1 MVLIIRKT
9 DVLVEFFNIGI
20 IYVYIYIHITRFITP
35 EIDTRYIHVLF
46 VIREEHGEAKT
57 ARND

>member
-1 MVLIIRKT
+1 
-9 DVLVEFFNIGI
+9 
-20 IYVYIYIHITRFITP
+20 VYIYIHIAWFITP

-46 VIREEHGEAKT
+46 VISEEHGEAKT